1 MKRLLLTFSLV
12 LTTGIL
18 LMAQRTITGTLSDQ
32 NGDPLIGASVLVAG
46 TSTGTITDFNGEYSL
61 NVPDDAKTLIFSYT
75 GYTSKEIDLGASDVI
90 DVVLDEGVTLET
102 AVVTALGI
110 EREKKTLTYSVEQVG
125 GEDLQEA
132 REANIVNSIAGK
144 FSGVQVT
151 SSGGQAGAS
160 SRVIIRGN
168 SSFLGSNQPLFVIDG
183 IPVDNS
189 QTFGGGQNDNNGRGT
204 GDSPLFFGGTTN
216 RGVDIDPAS
225 IESLSVLKGASA
237 TALYGSR
244 AANGVVLIT
253 TKNGKQNSRPVITFS
268 SNYGLSEARLPEF
281 QNKYSQGLNGA
292 YRNGNNPG
300 QLNSNSWGALIDTL
314 RVDANG
320 DYDPNGMPAQVY
332 NNAQEFFRTGSNFDN
347 SLSISGGGSTSSYY
361 VSYSNKIEKGIVRN
375 NDLDRHSFLAKFS
388 NDFTDNLNIS
398 ASITYTNTELTT
410 ATEGNGLQS
419 FMWTVYGAPP
429 TYNLQGDGPDD
440 YLNPDGTQRL
450 YRTNRNNPYF
460 LVDNN
465 GLTSNTNRFLPN
477 LSVSY
482 KLTPWLTLT
491 NRLGGDIYTD
501 QRLYKEVN
509 GTQGTFPTG
518 RVYEDNIKYRQ
529 LNNDLLL
536 TMTKRFD
543 NFDLDVIVGSQI
555 NEQRTDRLFTQGVNL
570 SVPDFFNLSNAST
583 ISTVQNMDLRRLIG
597 AYATATVGYKNY
609 LYLTATAR
617 NDWSS
622 TLPEG
627 GRSFFYPSVSA
638 SFVATDAIPGLQSSP
653 VLSFLKLRLGYAQV
667 GNDAPTYG
675 TQTDLYV
682 QSSVGDGQRGNIISP
697 YLGQNGFTVSNVI
710 GNPNLEPERTDEI
723 EAGIELYLFR
733 NRIRFEGS
741 YYNRLS
747 KNQIFQAPIAAS
759 AGAVSRV
766 VNAGSLRNKGF
777 ELLLEVT
784 PVKVGGF
791 QWDIGGTFTM
801 NESIIEEL
809 TEGVENIRLGG
820 FTSPGIYIVRDRGY
834 GVIWGSRYER
844 NDDGQVI
851 INDDPN
857 SPLYGLPAR
866 VNSSLGVIGNTL
878 PDWIAGIKNGFSY
891 TGDNFG
897 RVGLKVLFDIR
908 QGGDILN
915 LDNFYLNGYG
925 MTKAS
930 EDRSGENTFVFP
942 NGVLSDGA
950 PNNIEVP
957 YDQTYWRNNWGR
969 AQEEWVE
976 DGSYV
981 RLREVTLSYAFPQS
995 ILKGTFIDGLNLS
1008 VTGRNLF
1015 LHTPN
1020 FTGADPETSLYGSAN
1035 PQGFYNFI
1043 TPGTKGYNV
1052 ALQVTF

>member
-12 LTTGIL
+12 LCTSALII
-18 LMAQRTITGTLSDQ
+18 AQRTITGTLSDQ

-61 NVPDDAKTLIFSYT
+61 NVPEDAKTLIYSYT
-75 GYTSKEIDLGASDVI
+75 GYTSKEVAIGPSDVM
-90 DVVLDEGVTLET
+90 DVVLEEGITLET

-110 EREKKTLTYSVEQVG
+110 EREKKTLTYSVEQVDG
-125 GEDLQEA
+125 NDLTDS
-132 REANIVNSIAGK
+132 REANIVNSLAGK

-168 SSFLGSNQPLFVIDG
+168 SSFLGSNEPLFVIDG
-183 IPVDNS
+183 VPVDNS
-189 QTFGGGQNDNNGRGT
+189 QTFGGGQTNSNGRGN

-216 RGVDIDPAS
+216 RGIDIDPANV
-225 IESLSVLKGASA
+225 ESLSVLKGASA

-244 AANGVVLIT
+244 AANGVILIT
-253 TKNGKQNSRPVITFS
+253 TKTGSQKSRPVITFS
-268 SNYGLSEARLPEF
+268 SNYGLSEARLPEL
-281 QNKYSQGLNGA
+281 QSKYSQGLNGV

-320 DYDPNGMPAQVY
+320 DYDPNGQPIQVY
-332 NNAQEFFRTGSNFDN
+332 DNAKEFFRTGSNFDN
-347 SLSISGGGSTSSYY
+347 SLSIAGGGATSSYF
-361 VSYSNKIEKGIVRN
+361 VSYSNKFEQGIVRN
-375 NDLDRHSFLAKFS
+375 NELDRHNFLAKFS
-388 NDFTDNLNIS
+388 TDFTDKLNIA
-398 ASITYTNTELTT
+398 ASISYSNTDLVT

-419 FMWTVYGAPP
+419 FMWTVYGAPV
-429 TYNLQGDGPDD
+429 TYNLQGDSPDD
-440 YLNPDGTQRL
+440 YLNPNGTQRL
-450 YRTNRNNPYF
+450 YRTGRNNPYF

-465 GLTSNTNRFLPN
+465 NLSSTTNRFLPN

-482 KLTPWLTLT
+482 ELTPWLTLT
-491 NRLGGDIYTD
+491 NRLGADVYTD
-501 QRLYKEVN
+501 QRLYREVN
-509 GTQGTFPTG
+509 GTLGTFPTG
-518 RVYEDNIKYRQ
+518 RVYEDDIKYRQ
-529 LNNDLLL
+529 INNDLLL
-536 TMTKRFD
+536 QMSKRFD
-543 NFDLDVIVGSQI
+543 DFDLDVIVGTQL

-583 ISTVQNMDLRRLIG
+583 ISTVQNMNLRRLLG
-597 AYATATVGYKNY
+597 VYATATIGYKNY
-609 LYLTATAR
+609 LYLTGTAR

-622 TLPEG
+622 TLPADK
-627 GRSFFYPSVSA
+627 RSYFYPSISA
-638 SFVATDAIPGLQSSP
+638 SFIVTDAIPSLQSSP
-653 VLSFLKLRLGYAQV
+653 VLSFLKVRLGYAEV
-667 GNDAPTYG
+667 GNDAPTYS
-675 TQTDLYV
+675 TQRDLYV

-697 YLGQNGFTVSNVI
+697 YLGQNGFTVSNVV
-710 GNPNLEPERTDEI
+710 GNPFLGPERTNEI
-723 EAGIELYLFR
+723 ETGIELYLFR
-733 NRIRFEGS
+733 SRIRFEGS

-747 KNQIFQAPIAAS
+747 KQQIFQAPVAAS
-759 AGAVSRV
+759 AGAVARV
-766 VNAGSLRNKGF
+766 VNAGALRNKGF
-777 ELLLEVT
+777 EILLEFT

-791 QWDIGGTFTM
+791 QWDIGGTFTK
-801 NESIIEEL
+801 NESVIEEL

-834 GVIWGSRYER
+834 GVIWGSQYER
-844 NDDGQVI
+844 DDNGQVI
-851 INDDPN
+851 INDDPT
-857 SPLYGLPAR
+857 SALYGLPAR
-866 VNSSLGVIGNTL
+866 VSSSLGVIGNTL
-878 PDWIAGIKNGFSY
+878 PDWIAGIKNGFTY

-897 RVGLKVLFDIR
+897 TLGLKVLVDIR

-915 LDNFYLNGYG
+915 LDNFYLNTYG
-925 MTKAS
+925 VTKAT

-942 NGVLSDGA
+942 NGVLSDGT

-981 RLREVTLSYAFPQS
+981 RLREVTLSYAFPKS
-995 ILKGTFIDGLNLS
+995 ILNGTPIQGLNLS
-1008 VTGRNLF
+1008 VTGRNLY
-1015 LHTPN
+1015 LNAPN
-1020 FTGADPETSLYGSAN
+1020 FSGADPESSLYGSAN